1 MTLRGL
7 GWNDELAYALEALGR
22 PELQPAR
29 VTVEHRILYK
39 VLSTNGTESVELDS
53 RLRRQADP
61 LERPGVGDWVGI
73 HGGRIEAIL
82 PRRSLFVRK
91 AARETAA
98 AQVIAANIDAVF
110 IVTAATREIDPRLI
124 ERYVTAI
131 NQGGAKPVLVLNK
144 IDSCESPEPLLT
156 LPGLIRSGLPVV
168 SVSALLHLGKEA
180 LLRHVGDGTVALVG
194 LSGVGKTSIANWLL
208 GRDDLA
214 TSEVSPRD
222 GQGRHTTSHR
232 QLYLLP
238 EGGVLID
245 TPGMRELGLWMTA
258 ADLASSFPEL
268 PRLALGCRFRDCQH
282 ENEPDCGVRHAV
294 ASGELP
300 LERLQHF
307 QKLRR
312 ELTGPA
318 NARATRPRRR

>member
-1 MTLRGL
+1 MTLRAL
-7 GWNDELAYALEALGR
+7 GWNDELGGALEAHGR

-29 VTVEHRILYK
+29 VTVEHRILYR
-39 VLSTNGTESVELDS
+39 VLGTNGTESVELDS

-61 LERPGVGDWVGI
+61 LERPAVGDWVGI
-73 HGGRIEAIL
+73 HDGRIEAIL

-91 AARETAA
+91 AARERAA
-98 AQVIAANIDAVF
+98 AQAIAANIDAVF

-131 NQGGAKPVLVLNK
+131 TQGGAKPVLVLNK
-144 IDSCESPEPLLT
+144 VDSCESPEPLLP
-156 LPGLIRSGLPVV
+156 LADLIRWGLPVV
-168 SVSALLHLGKEA
+168 SVSALLQLGKEA
-180 LLRHVGDGTVALVG
+180 LLRQIGHGTVALVG

-214 TSEVSPRD
+214 TGEVSPRD
-222 GQGRHTTSHR
+222 GQGQHTTSHR
-232 QLYLLP
+232 ELHLLP

-258 ADLASSFPEL
+258 SDLASSFPEL
-268 PRLALGCRFRDCQH
+268 ARFAQGCRFRDCQH
-282 ENEPDCGVRHAV
+282 ENEPDCDVRRAV
-294 ASGELP
+294 TTGELP

-307 QKLRR
+307 QKLKR

-318 NARATRPRRR
+318 SARATKPRRP